1 MEENYDRNQVNS
13 ILCRLDYNRKH
24 RPLGYGNLWNNLYD
38 KGDEMREILFRG
50 KDIVGNW
57 YAGNLAVIKRDFHN
71 GTGTIKAGSYISNE
85 CGSPFAYP
93 IRPETVGQFTGLTDK
108 TGKKIFEGD
117 IIKRT
122 IHCSYKNDG
131 MAYDV
136 LFQVPGI
143 QELYGNKIE
152 KDDANNSVDL
162 WETSFE
168 VIGNIHDNPPEL
180 FS

>member
-1 MEENYDRNQVNS
+1 
-13 ILCRLDYNRKH
+13 
-24 RPLGYGNLWNNLYD
+24 
-38 KGDEMREILFRG
+38 MREILFRG
-50 KDIVGNW
+50 KTKETGEWKYGFVAKHKYYSETEGVF
-57 YAGNLAVIKRDFHN
+57 VIEDEE
-71 GTGTIKAGSYISNE
+71 GYWASVI
-85 CGSPFAYP
+85 
-93 IRPETVGQFTGLTDK
+93 PETIGQFTGLTDK
-108 TGKKIFEGD
+108 NGVKIFEGD

-122 IHCSYKNDG
+122 IHCSYRNDG

-168 VIGNIHDNPPEL
+168 VIGNIHDNPEL
-180 FS
+180 LI

>member
-117 IIKRT
+117 I
-122 IHCSYKNDG
+122 
-131 MAYDV
+131 V
-136 LFQVPGI
+136 LTEGHSIGVIRYLSDEALFAVNFPSR
-143 QELYGNKIE
+143 LLSLRN
-152 KDDANNSVDL
+152 A
-162 WETSFE
+162 TSEYIE
-168 VIGNIHDNPPEL
+168 VIGNIYDNPPEL